1 MSNRASLVA
10 QRLKCLPPMRE
21 TQVRSLG
28 QEDPMEKE
36 MITHSSTL
44 AWRIPWTEEP
54 GRLQSTGSQRVGHD
68 WATSLTHSLTC
79 QISYRIQLFSCS
91 VVSDSL
97 WPHGLQNAR
106 LPCPSPSPGAC
117 WNSRPLS
124 RWCHPSISSS
134 VVLFSFCLQPFP
146 VSGLIQWVSSLH
158 QVTKV
163 LELQTQHQSLQ
174 WILRIDFL

>member
-1 MSNRASLVA
+1 MLQILTDRQAGQHQNQIDNIGASLVA

-68 WATSLTHSLTC
+68 
-79 QISYRIQLFSCS
+79 
-91 VVSDSL
+91 
-97 WPHGLQNAR
+97 
-106 LPCPSPSPGAC
+106 
-117 WNSRPLS
+117 
-124 RWCHPSISSS
+124 
-134 VVLFSFCLQPFP
+134 
-146 VSGLIQWVSSLH
+146 
-158 QVTKV
+158 
-163 LELQTQHQSLQ
+163 
-174 WILRIDFL
+174 